1 MDADKRS
8 SKLFGSRILSIFNPH
23 SNPHASDFKS
33 SVHSP
38 AHRPLSPAKLV
49 LSLPKR
55 HVHPHNGS
63 HTAHG
68 PERTPEPVTPKK
80 SSLLHP
86 SGPAYPSA
94 SPQSRARDGGV
105 SPSPKPLLQ
114 PQLNANRLLAQSNTT
129 ATTPSLALDGSMS
142 VLRPLQYE
150 LPTSMQYPYADG
162 GTDPI
167 SRMTSPP
174 PHRASRRPPPDMV
187 VEDTSRLNSPQ
198 VMLDGVSP
206 RSDAGSPLDNV
217 RSELLDIIGSLESD
231 LEMLSPSERNLE
243 YEGGHDFV
251 DDVDPLNVR
260 SRASAPPPPAR
271 RQASGPFGSIEGP
284 LGSSFDI
291 SSYASA
297 NSGSLTE
304 CGNYDSGSLLN
315 GYTALASHTRGGLAT
330 TVGADAGGAPY
341 PVESALP
348 ASPDTSVVAP
358 LDPFGQETLG
368 QSQTSF
374 SLSNYSAAQH
384 SSLALDEVRATPT
397 ASDVASASTVGSK
410 FVRAHTPASSGT
422 LSGLTMGVPA
432 PSALGATA
440 APVVASAA
448 AAVPHHHRKT
458 SSISLIV
465 SSSSYRNVNL
475 ATLKKTLNLHPGE
488 GERSNYVLA
497 LRRGAGTAFN
507 ESQPGKWKL
516 PTGILPIDKNANYTL
531 SNGRYLRL
539 AGVQGRSKKVSGVE
553 LKHGHLAPRLLAA
566 EVDDNDTTIPGLNL
580 RLGRAGTHQLH
591 KTNLAQIQTDLSTV
605 KSSGSSTTTVA
616 TAPTTPTAI
625 GPGSLA
631 RTATGGSLLM
641 TDNQSIVT
649 AADSTNSR
657 RTRSVS
663 LGSLGSISD
672 ANVAYYQ
679 HPGYR
684 YGDDGT
690 EDDTEVE
697 AVEANGHASDDESF
711 DDRPRL
717 VLANPDTD
725 SE

>member
-1 MDADKRS
+1 MDPDKRS

-23 SNPHASDFKS
+23 SNPHAADLKS
-33 SVHSP
+33 SLHSP
-38 AHRPLSPAKLV
+38 AHRPLSPAKIV

-55 HVHPHNGS
+55 HAHPHNGS
-63 HTAHG
+63 QAAHRA

-86 SGPAYPSA
+86 SAPAHLSA
-94 SPQSRARDGGV
+94 SPQSRARGGGV
-105 SPSPKPLLQ
+105 TPSPQPLLQ
-114 PQLNANRLLAQSNTT
+114 PQLNANRLLDTT
-129 ATTPSLALDGSMS
+129 ATTSLALDASMS

-162 GTDPI
+162 GADPI
-167 SRMTSPP
+167 LRMTSPP
-174 PHRASRRPPPDMV
+174 PHRASRRPPPDMMA
-187 VEDTSRLNSPQ
+187 EDTSRLNSPQ

-231 LEMLSPSERNLE
+231 LEMLSPTERNLE
-243 YEGGHDFV
+243 YEGDHDFA

-260 SRASAPPPPAR
+260 PRASAPPPPAK
-271 RQASGPFGSIEGP
+271 RQAAGPFGSADGP

-297 NSGSLTE
+297 TSGSLTE
-304 CGNYDSGSLLN
+304 RGNYDSGSLLN

-330 TVGADAGGAPY
+330 TVGADASDAPY
-341 PVESALP
+341 PVESPLP
-348 ASPDTSVVAP
+348 ASPNTSVVAP
-358 LDPFGQETLG
+358 LDPFGQQTLG

-374 SLSNYSAAQH
+374 SLSNYSAH
-384 SSLALDEVRATPT
+384 HGIEVRETLT
-397 ASDVASASTVGSK
+397 TSDVASASTVGSK

-432 PSALGATA
+432 PSAPGPAA
-440 APVVASAA
+440 APVASSAA
-448 AAVPHHHRKT
+448 AAAPQYHRKT

-516 PTGILPIDKNANYTL
+516 PTGILPIDKSANYTL

-605 KSSGSSTTTVA
+605 KSSASSTTTVA

-625 GPGSLA
+625 GPGPLA

-641 TDNQSIVT
+641 TDTQSIVT
-649 AADSTNSR
+649 AAESTNSH

-684 YGDDGT
+684 YGDDDL

-697 AVEANGHASDDESF
+697 AVEANGHASDDESI

-725 SE
+725 SD